1 MIWGK
6 LQGLHLGELCVL
18 WYVFPSSESMM
29 SSPCWRQ
36 YILVLQHKKQTYLNL
51 PTWVQQGNALRWRVK
66 ARARCTTAW
75 SLHSTAIISKCVL
88 LTSTRLHPSA
98 TICWQ
103 TGTDRWPPL
112 SSPEWRAGVTPGQ
125 SRMLKVG
132 AESAAH
138 QRRAVARSETDAF
151 VAGSANLVESI
162 CAAVSRVGNCRVMC
176 LHQYYTVTSLT
187 LGIKSNIMAL
197 EI

>member
-1 MIWGK
+1 MN
-6 LQGLHLGELCVL
+6 
-18 WYVFPSSESMM
+18 YVFCDMFFQAQSEWYPCWRQYILV
-29 SSPCWRQ
+29 PCWRQ
-36 YILVLQHKKQTYLNL
+36 YILVLHHKNQTYLNL
-51 PTWVQQGNALRWRVK
+51 PVWVQQGKALRWRVK
-66 ARARCTTAW
+66 PRARCTTAW

-112 SSPEWRAGVTPGQ
+112 SSPEWPAGVMPGQ

-138 QRRAVARSETDAF
+138 QKRAVARSETDAF
-151 VAGSANLVESI
+151 VAASANLVESI
-162 CAAVSRVGNCRVMC
+162 CAAVS
-176 LHQYYTVTSLT
+176 TE
-187 LGIKSNIMAL
+187 LGTA
-197 EI
+197 E